1 MSVAGRRGGVGGKRR
16 PRGGRGGGGEAGA
29 SAAAAPGRAA
39 GWRSRILRRCAGR
52 DGRTEG
58 TEGGTERAW
67 AAAHL
72 AGRPPGPPWADSAG
86 QRRSPPRRRPRSV
99 RARRPRGW
107 VGWGAGR
114 KTALG
119 NVKLRSGFFFF
130 FSSSPPWSG
139 QVCQERRPLPPS
151 SASSARGEA
160 RSFGN
165 TAFRSRPDT
174 QILGV

>member
-16 PRGGRGGGGEAGA
+16 PRGGGGGEGRREQARRRRRGVRPVGGA
-29 SAAAAPGRAA
+29 ASSGAAQG
-39 GWRSRILRRCAGR
+39 GT
-52 DGRTEG
+52 DGRRGRREG
-58 TEGGTERAW
+58 RSRAW

-86 QRRSPPRRRPRSV
+86 QRRSPPPRRRPRSV

-119 NVKLRSGFFFF
+119 NVKLRSGIFF
-130 FSSSPPWSG
+130 FSLFPAAVWAGLSG
-139 QVCQERRPLPPS
+139 AKAPS
-151 SASSARGEA
+151 SQQRFLSAG
-160 RSFGN
+160 RSALFWEH
-165 TAFRSRPDT
+165 RLP
-174 QILGV
+174 